1 MVQWKNFGPE
11 KWRYLSDKGTGKDN
25 AISQVAVSDETIKR
39 GKLDMEKRGLS
50 QEGLKLIACVTMLID
65 HIGAVLMPHNLV
77 LRMIGRIAF
86 PIYCFLLAEGVFYTK
101 NPRRYVLR
109 LGIGAVLSELPFDLA
124 FSGQVDWLNQSVMVT
139 LLLGALALLCIK
151 KIDRIWGKLL
161 VLLPF
166 AVCGEL
172 LCADYG
178 GAGVLLIAVFALTRG
193 KPWWQTFLG
202 VLAVLYVTPSVA
214 VRLWGIRVPMELL
227 GALAMVPIAC
237 YSGRKATGGKA
248 VQWAFYLFY
257 PVHLTALFLL
267 K

>member
-1 MVQWKNFGPE
+1 
-11 KWRYLSDKGTGKDN
+11 
-25 AISQVAVSDETIKR
+25 
-39 GKLDMEKRGLS
+39 MEKRGLS

-65 HIGAVLMPHNLV
+65 HIGAVLMPYNLV

-86 PIYCFLLAEGVFYTK
+86 PIYCFLLAEGAHYTK

-109 LGIGAVLSELPFDLA
+109 LGIGAVLSELPFDFA
-124 FSGQVDWLNQSVMVT
+124 FSGQVDWLSQSVMVT
-139 LLLGALALLCIK
+139 LLLGVLALLCMK
-151 KIDRIWGKLL
+151 KIHGLFGKLL

-166 AVCGEL
+166 VVCGEL
-172 LCADYG
+172 LCTDYG

-193 KPWWQTFLG
+193 KPWWQTLLG
-202 VLAVLYVTPSVA
+202 VLAVLYITPSVA
-214 VRLWGIRVPMELL
+214 IYLWGIPVPIELL

-237 YSGRKATGGKA
+237 YSGRKSTSGKG

-257 PVHLTALFLL
+257 PVHLTVLCLL